1 MGSIFGKWPLKSVEQ
16 SPGDIQIRMVDSEE
30 RVNLKQVE
38 PGKSVKTLRV
48 MLNMEGMDEEQLV
61 YLRQS

>member
-1 MGSIFGKWPLKSVEQ
+1 MRSIFGKWPLKSVEQ

>member
-38 PGKSVKTLRV
+38 PGKSVKTLGV